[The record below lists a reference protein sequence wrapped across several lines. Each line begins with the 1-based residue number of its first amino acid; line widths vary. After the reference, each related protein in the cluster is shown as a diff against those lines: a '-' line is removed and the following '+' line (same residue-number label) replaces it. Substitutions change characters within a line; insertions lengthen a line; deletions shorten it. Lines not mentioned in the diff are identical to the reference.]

1 MDTKTALEVLGAL
14 SHETR
19 IAVYRALVVAGP
31 DGLSAGQIA
40 DRLGVVQNTMSTH
53 LKTLQRAGVVDSER
67 RGRQVIY
74 RARYDAVRGLV
85 LFLMEDCCRGMPS
98 VCKPVAAALTAQGDC
113 R

>member
-1 MDTKTALEVLGAL
+1 MDTSAALKVLDAL

-19 IAVYRALVVAGP
+19 LAVFRALVIAGS
-31 DGLSAGQIA
+31 DGLSAGEIA
-40 DRLGVVQNTMSTH
+40 EQLGVLQNTMSTH
-53 LKTLQRAGVVDSER
+53 LAKLQRAAVVDSER

-74 RARYDAVRGLV
+74 RPRFDSVRELV

-98 VCKPVAAALTAQGDC
+98 VCNPVAAALKAQGDC